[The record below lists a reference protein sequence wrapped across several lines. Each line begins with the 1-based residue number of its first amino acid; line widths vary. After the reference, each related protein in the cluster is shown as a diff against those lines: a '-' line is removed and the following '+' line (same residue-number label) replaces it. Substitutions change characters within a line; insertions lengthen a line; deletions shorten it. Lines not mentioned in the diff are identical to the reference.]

1 MATGISV
8 KLPFA
13 YPKSDGPYLLTKDL
27 VENTKQ
33 NLKNLIFTIP
43 GEKIMDSNFGVGL
56 GAVLFENATPDV
68 IEDLKERLFIQVEKY
83 MPFIQIVDV
92 KGRIEENTAYFS
104 VQYAIPSLSISDVL
118 SLDVKG
124 NSDFA

>member
-1 MATGISV
+1 
-8 KLPFA
+8 
-13 YPKSDGPYLLTKDL
+13 
-27 VENTKQ
+27 
-33 NLKNLIFTIP
+33 
-43 GEKIMDSNFGVGL
+43 MDSNFGVGL